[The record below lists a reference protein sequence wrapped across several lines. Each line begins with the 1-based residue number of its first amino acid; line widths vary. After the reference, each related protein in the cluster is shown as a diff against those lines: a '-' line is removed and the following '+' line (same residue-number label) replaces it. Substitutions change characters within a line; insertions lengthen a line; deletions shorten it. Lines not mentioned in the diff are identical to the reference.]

1 MLKTIVNFLLFVSI
15 SSSSAQ
21 DDIAFPDTYT
31 FEEIK
36 KLQQND
42 ERPIVVFIH
51 TDWCKFCF
59 AMKKNTFTS
68 KNIIEK
74 LNTSFYFIMLD
85 AEYKKDII
93 FYDQTFRYKP
103 TGLNTGIHELAETL
117 GDKNGQINYPLTAIL
132 NPNRNI
138 DAQFDTFLAKEELL
152 KILSE
157 YEKLNTKN

>member
-1 MLKTIVNFLLFVSI
+1 
-15 SSSSAQ
+15 
-21 DDIAFPDTYT
+21 
-31 FEEIK
+31 
-36 KLQQND
+36 
-42 ERPIVVFIH
+42 
-51 TDWCKFCF
+51 
-59 AMKKNTFTS
+59 
-68 KNIIEK
+68 
-74 LNTSFYFIMLD
+74 MLD